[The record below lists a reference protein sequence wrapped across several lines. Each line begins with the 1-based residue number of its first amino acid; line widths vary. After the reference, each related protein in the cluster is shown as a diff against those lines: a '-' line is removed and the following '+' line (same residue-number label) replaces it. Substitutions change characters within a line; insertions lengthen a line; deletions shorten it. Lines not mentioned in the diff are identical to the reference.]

1 VVGYE
6 KANIHGELMTRIG
19 KGVATNKNGLGI
31 EFISKNSKVQLSEIG
46 VVVCANTMVHTSME
60 ELDFLHMNSQI
71 MSHWG
76 KGDLDRRTE
85 SNIIYSHVCNLCPVW

>member
-1 VVGYE
+1 ME
-6 KANIHGELMTRIG
+6 KVARKG

-31 EFISKNSKVQLSEIG
+31 ELISKNSKVQSSEIG
-46 VVVCANTMVHTSME
+46 VVVCANMMVHTSME
-60 ELDFLHMNSQI
+60 KLDFLHMNSQI

-85 SNIIYSHVCNLCPVW
+85 SNIIYWHICNLRPVW